1 MYLAYM
7 SKVKQL
13 YRCVRL
19 VFVYGCAAP
28 KQLPMLVDL
37 VDFLHFLLLFF
48 AAECVYL
55 DRENIFLEPNVV
67 DIVGMLEIDLSEVA
81 SVTTVIWF

>member
-1 MYLAYM
+1 MDA
-7 SKVKQL
+7 
-13 YRCVRL
+13 
-19 VFVYGCAAP
+19 
-28 KQLPMLVDL
+28 QLPSSNYTSG
-37 VDFLHFLLLFF
+37 FFYLHFFVVFF

-67 DIVGMLEIDLSEVA
+67 DIVGMVEKDLSEVA